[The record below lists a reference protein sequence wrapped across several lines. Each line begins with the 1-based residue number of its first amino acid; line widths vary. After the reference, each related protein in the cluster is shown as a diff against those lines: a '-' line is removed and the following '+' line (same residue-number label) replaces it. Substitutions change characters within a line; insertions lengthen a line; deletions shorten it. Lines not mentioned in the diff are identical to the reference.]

1 MENLNRDSIDF
12 ANGNIT
18 RIFTGM
24 LFPTLMGMMFT
35 MLFCITDGIFI
46 GHGVGSDGL
55 AAVNIIM
62 PVFTLATGI
71 GMMFAIGSSVVAAIH
86 LSHDNLKAARI
97 VVTQA
102 FVAAIILGFLI
113 GLMFYLFPDRI
124 IALLGS
130 GEKLMDICRDYYL
143 WFIPCSLF
151 VMLQILGQFI
161 IRLDGSP
168 TYSMLVEVVPACLN
182 IFLDWLLIF
191 PLDMGL
197 KGAAL
202 ATSIGSFAGVIMVFW
217 YMLFEHKTLSFYKLR
232 LTLTSFVLAFRNVWY
247 MVKVGVS
254 GFIGEFSMSV
264 LTLVGNYM
272 FMRYLGE
279 DGVAAFSV
287 ICYILPI
294 IFMIYAAISQSAQ
307 PIISYNYGAGNNERV
322 RKVVRLAFVAALA
335 SGAIM
340 SVLLVF
346 FTRPI
351 VAVFMNQSSDAYQ
364 LCIGG
369 LPFYVAGLLFM
380 AFSLTFIGF
389 CQSLEKILVSSVLT
403 ILRGM
408 LLPACFFVLLPRFIG
423 ATGLW
428 IAVPISEFITSLLII
443 LFFRRM
449 LIIGR

>member
-12 ANGNIT
+12 ANGDIT

-24 LFPTLMGMMFT
+24 LFPTLMGMMFS

-62 PVFTLATGI
+62 PVFTLSTGI

-86 LSHDNLKAARI
+86 LSHENLKAARI

-102 FVAAIILGFLI
+102 FEAAIFI
-113 GLMFYLFPDRI
+113 GC
-124 IALLGS
+124 LLGVALYS
-130 GEKLMDICRDYYL
+130 FPEKIITFLGGGGTLLEICRDYYL
-143 WFIPCSLF
+143 WFIPCALF
-151 VMLQILGQFI
+151 VMLQMLGQFI

-202 ATSIGSFAGVIMVFW
+202 ATSIGSFAGVTMVFR
-217 YMLFEHKTLSFYKLR
+217 YMFYGHKTLSFYKLKW
-232 LTLTSFVLAFRNVWY
+232 TLTSIVLSLRNIWY
-247 MVKVGVS
+247 MIKVGVS

-287 ICYILPI
+287 ICYIIPVV
-294 IFMIYAAISQSAQ
+294 FMTYAAISQSAQ
-307 PIISYNYGAGNNERV
+307 PIISYNYGAGNNDRV
-322 RKVVRLAFVAALA
+322 RKVVRLSFLAALV
-335 SGAIM
+335 SGTVM
-340 SVLLVF
+340 MVLLVVF
-346 FTRPI
+346 VRPI
-351 VAVFMNQSSDAYQ
+351 VSVFMEQSSGAYQ
-364 LCIGG
+364 LCVSG
-369 LPFYVAGLLFM
+369 LPLYVSGLLFM
-380 AFSLTFIGF
+380 AVSLIYIGL
-389 CQSLEKILVSSVLT
+389 CQSLEKTLVSSVLT
-403 ILRGM
+403 MLRGM
-408 LLPACFFVLLPRFIG
+408 ILPSCLFVLLPRLFG
-423 ATGLW
+423 TNGLW
-428 IAVPISEFITSLLII
+428 IAVPMSELLTTLLIV
-443 LFFRRM
+443 LFYRRM
-449 LIIGR
+449 LIIRR